1 MKLSKGLNTDSRTKN
16 SFKNIGSGVASQIIQ
31 SLLGFVSRTL
41 FVKYLAVEYL
51 GINGLF
57 SSILSVLALAE
68 LGVGSAFVYSLYK
81 PLADKDESTVTSV
94 ISLYKKVYIIIGAS
108 IFVFGALL
116 IPFLSQLIPEKPDAI
131 TEDITVIY
139 LFFLF
144 NAASTYFFS
153 YKVSL
158 LNADQRNYVTTTNY
172 LIFYVLQNITQI
184 TVLVLY
190 QNFLL
195 YLGVQLVL
203 QFLSNV
209 SISVIVDKY
218 YPFLKKYKHAK
229 VSKAIRSEIIS
240 NAKATLIIKIGGIIV
255 NNTDNLIINY
265 FSGLALLGIATNY
278 NLLIA
283 ILTALILQ
291 VFNNLTASIA
301 QVNAKESKEKQLET
315 FKVVNLANFWIYGLA
330 SLCIVILTND
340 FITIWIGNDFVLPI
354 SISLA
359 LASNFFMLGT
369 QGTIWTFKTTYGF
382 FNQGKYLVLATAG
395 INLILSFALGDQFG
409 LFGIL
414 IATALARLFTNFWYD
429 PYIVFKLGLKIQP
442 NLYFFRLIKFSTI
455 LILAGVL
462 SYYTTLY
469 ITFQGIL
476 GLLCKLIIC
485 LVIPNVFIIL
495 FYRHYDEFKT
505 LRNTAFNGINILLTK
520 LKIK

>member
-1 MKLSKGLNTDSRTKN
+1 MKSAKGLNTDSRTKN

-81 PLADKDESTVTSV
+81 PLAEKNEAVVTSV
-94 ISLYKKVYIIIGAS
+94 IKLYKKVYIIIGS
-108 IFVFGALL
+108 TIFIVGAAL

-131 TEDITVIY
+131 TESITVIY

-172 LIFYVLQNITQI
+172 LIFYVLQNVTQI
-184 TVLVLY
+184 AVLVFY
-190 QNFLL
+190 QDFLM

-209 SISVIVDKY
+209 SISVIVDRY
-218 YPFLKKYKHAK
+218 YPFLKTYKHVK
-229 VSKAIRSEIIS
+229 ISKTIQSEIIS
-240 NAKATLIIKIGGIIV
+240 NAKATLIIKVGGIIV

-278 NLLIA
+278 NLLLG

-301 QVNAKESKEKQLET
+301 QVNAKESKEKQFKT
-315 FKVVNLANFWIYGLA
+315 FKIVNLANFWIYGLSA
-330 SLCIVILTND
+330 VCFVILTND
-340 FITIWIGNDFVLPI
+340 FITIWIGEDYVLPM
-354 SISLA
+354 SVSLA
-359 LASNFFMLGT
+359 LALNFFMLGI

-382 FNQGKYLVLATAG
+382 FNQGKYLIIATAAL
-395 INLILSFALGDQFG
+395 NLIFSFALGNSYG

-414 IATALARLFTNFWYD
+414 IATAIARLFTNFWYD
-429 PYIVFKLGLKIQP
+429 PYIVFKLGLKIP
-442 NLYFFRLIKFSTI
+442 PKEYLLRGLKFVTVLLTAGTI
-455 LILAGVL
+455 TFYI
-462 SYYTTLY
+462 SEY
-469 ITFQGIL
+469 ITLKGIL
-476 GLLCKLIIC
+476 GLGLKLVLCL
-485 LVIPNVFIIL
+485 LIPNAIL
-495 FYRHYDEFKT
+495 IAVYRNYEEFKT
-505 LRNTAFNGINILLTK
+505 LQGTAQNGISILLTK